1 MTAGVVP
8 LLRGLGVA
16 ALAVAWAVGAHV
28 ASASGEPSHWGA
40 ALAIAPLALALG
52 LALWRLPHRWLAALA
67 AGAALA
73 LLAWTWPALTSE
85 VALLYFVQ
93 HVGVNLL
100 LAAFF
105 GRTLSGP
112 GESLI
117 TQLARKVHGGVLS
130 ERQVAYTRWVTK
142 AWTVFF
148 LSLVAVSTALFLLA
162 PVTVWSVFANLLGA
176 PLIGSMFVGEYLWRL
191 RCLPA
196 HERST
201 FADAVRAW
209 KNHGSDPEK

>member
-1 MTAGVVP
+1 MTLGLVP
-8 LLRGLGVA
+8 LLRTLGVA
-16 ALAVAWAVGAHV
+16 ALAVGWAVGAHV

-40 ALAIAPLALALG
+40 ALAIAPLALALS
-52 LALWRLPHRWLAALA
+52 LALWRLPSRWLAALA
-67 AGAALA
+67 ACAALA
-73 LLAWTWPALTSE
+73 LLAWAWPALTSE

-112 GESLI
+112 GESLV
-117 TQLARKVHGGVLS
+117 TRMARKVHGGVLS
-130 ERQVAYTRWVTK
+130 ARQVAYTRWVTK

-148 LSLVAVSTALFLLA
+148 LSLATISTLLFLLA
-162 PVTVWSVFANLLGA
+162 PVAAWSVFANLLGG
-176 PLIGSMFVGEYLWRL
+176 PLIGAMFVGEYLWRL

-209 KNHGSDPEK
+209 KQHGSD

>member
-117 TQLARKVHGGVLS
+117 TKLARQVHGGVLS

-162 PVTVWSVFANLLGA
+162 PVAVWSVFANLLGA
-176 PLIGSMFVGEYLWRL
+176 PLIGAMFVGEYLWRL

-209 KNHGSDPEK
+209 KNHGSHPEK

>member
-1 MTAGVVP
+1 MLRTVGVV
-8 LLRGLGVA
+8 L
-16 ALAVAWAVGAHV
+16 LAVAWAVGAHV

-40 ALAIAPLALALG
+40 ALAIAPLGLALV
-52 LALWRLPHRWLAALA
+52 LALWRLPQRWLGALA
-67 AGAALA
+67 AIASLA
-73 LLAWTWPALTSE
+73 LLAWAWPALTSE

-112 GESLI
+112 EESLI
-117 TQLARKVHGGVLS
+117 TRLARKVHGGVLS

-142 AWTVFF
+142 AWTAFF
-148 LSLVAVSTALFLLA
+148 LGMAAISVVLFVWA
-162 PVTVWSVFANLLGA
+162 PVALWSVFANLLGA
-176 PLIGSMFVGEYLWRL
+176 PLTGAMFVGEYLWRL

-201 FADAVRAW
+201 FSDAVRAW
-209 KNHGSDPEK
+209 KQHGSDQTP

>member
-1 MTAGVVP
+1 MTLGLLPVLRSAGVV
-8 LLRGLGVA
+8 L
-16 ALAVAWAVGAHV
+16 LAVAWAVGAHV

-40 ALAIAPLALALG
+40 ALAIAPLALALS
-52 LALWRLPHRWLAALA
+52 LALWRLPSRWLAALA

-73 LLAWTWPALTSE
+73 LLAWAWPALTSE
-85 VALLYFVQ
+85 VAFLYFVQ

-112 GESLI
+112 GESLV
-117 TQLARKVHGGVLS
+117 TRMARKVHGGVLS
-130 ERQVAYTRWVTK
+130 ARQVAYTRWVTK

-148 LSLVAVSTALFLLA
+148 LSLATISTILFLLA
-162 PVTVWSVFANLLGA
+162 PVAVWSVFANLLGG
-176 PLIGSMFVGEYLWRL
+176 PLIGAMFVGEYLWRL

-209 KNHGSDPEK
+209 KQHGSD

>member
-1 MTAGVVP
+1 MTAGLVPMLRTVGVV
-8 LLRGLGVA
+8 

-40 ALAIAPLALALG
+40 ALAIAPLGLALV
-52 LALWRLPHRWLAALA
+52 LALWRFPQRWLAALA
-67 AGAALA
+67 AAASLA
-73 LLAWTWPALTSE
+73 LLAWAWPALTSE

-112 GESLI
+112 EESLI
-117 TQLARKVHGGVLS
+117 TRLARKVHGGVLS

-142 AWTVFF
+142 AWTTFF
-148 LSLVAVSTALFLLA
+148 LAMAVISVVLFVWA
-162 PVTVWSVFANLLGA
+162 PVASWSVFANLLGA
-176 PLIGSMFVGEYLWRL
+176 PLTGAMFVGEYLWRL
-191 RCLPA
+191 RCLPS

-209 KNHGSDPEK
+209 KQHGSDQTP

>member
-1 MTAGVVP
+1 MTLALVP
-8 LLRGLGVA
+8 LLRTLGVA
-16 ALAVAWAVGAHV
+16 ALAVGWAVGAHV

-40 ALAIAPLALALG
+40 ALAIAPLALALS
-52 LALWRLPHRWLAALA
+52 LALWRFPVRWLAALA
-67 AGAALA
+67 ALAALGV
-73 LLAWTWPALTSE
+73 LGWAWPVLSSE

-112 GESLI
+112 GESLV
-117 TQLARKVHGGVLS
+117 TRMARQVHGGVLS
-130 ERQVAYTRWVTK
+130 ARQVAYTRWVTK
-142 AWTVFF
+142 AWTTFF
-148 LSLVAVSTALFLLA
+148 LGMATVSTTLFLLA
-162 PVTVWSVFANLLGA
+162 PVAVWSMFANLLGG
-176 PLIGSMFVGEYLWRL
+176 PLLGAMFVGEYLWRF

-201 FADAVRAW
+201 LADAVRAW
-209 KNHGSDPEK
+209 KKHGSDPTS

>member
-1 MTAGVVP
+1 MTLALVP

-16 ALAVAWAVGAHV
+16 ALAVGWAVGAHV

-52 LALWRLPHRWLAALA
+52 LALWRLPNGWLAALA
-67 AGAALA
+67 ALAALA
-73 LLAWTWPALTSE
+73 LLAWAWPALTSE
-85 VALLYFVQ
+85 VALLYYVQ

-112 GESLI
+112 GESLV
-117 TQLARKVHGGVLS
+117 TRMARKVHGGVLS
-130 ERQVAYTRWVTK
+130 SRQVAYTRWVTK
-142 AWTVFF
+142 AWTTFF
-148 LSLVAVSTALFLLA
+148 LGMALVSTTLFLLA
-162 PVTVWSVFANLLGA
+162 PVDVWSVFANLLGG
-176 PLIGSMFVGEYLWRL
+176 PLTGAMFVGEYLWRM
-191 RCLPA
+191 RCLPV

-201 FADAVRAW
+201 IADAVRAW
-209 KNHGSDPEK
+209 KQHGSDPQP

>member
-28 ASASGEPSHWGA
+28 ASASGEPSNWGA

-52 LALWRLPHRWLAALA
+52 LALWRLPSRWLAALA
-67 AGAALA
+67 ACAALA

-93 HVGVNLL
+93 HVGVNVL

-148 LSLVAVSTALFLLA
+148 LTLAAVSTALFLLA
-162 PVTVWSVFANLLGA
+162 PVAVWSVFANLLGGPG
-176 PLIGSMFVGEYLWRL
+176 PLLTRRGGRQQQPRQSSGRRSYWR
-191 RCLPA
+191 RRISF
-196 HERST
+196 ENR
-201 FADAVRAW
+201 
-209 KNHGSDPEK
+209 

>member
-1 MTAGVVP
+1 LPDALRRSGQRTHLCVIARAHCPYRQPTHRMTAGVVP

-52 LALWRLPHRWLAALA
+52 LALWRLPSRWLAALST
-67 AGAALA
+67 GVALA
-73 LLAWTWPALTSE
+73 LLAWAWSALTSE

-93 HVGVNLL
+93 HVGVNVL
-100 LAAFF
+100 LAALF

-148 LSLVAVSTALFLLA
+148 LSLAAVSTA
-162 PVTVWSVFANLLGA
+162 
-176 PLIGSMFVGEYLWRL
+176 
-191 RCLPA
+191 
-196 HERST
+196 
-201 FADAVRAW
+201 
-209 KNHGSDPEK
+209 

>member
-1 MTAGVVP
+1 MTLALGP
-8 LLRGLGVA
+8 LLRTLGVI

-52 LALWRLPHRWLAALA
+52 LALWRLPSRWLAALA
-67 AGAALA
+67 ACATLA
-73 LLAWTWPALTSE
+73 LLAWAWPALTSE
-85 VALLYFVQ
+85 VSLLYFVQ

-105 GRTLSGP
+105 GRTLWGP

-117 TQLARKVHGGVLS
+117 TRIARQVHGGVLS
-130 ERQVAYTRWVTK
+130 AGQVAYTRWVTK
-142 AWTVFF
+142 AWTSFF
-148 LSLVAVSTALFLLA
+148 LGMAAVSTALFLLA

-176 PLIGSMFVGEYLWRL
+176 PLTGAMFVGEYLWRL

-209 KNHGSDPEK
+209 KKHSSDPTP